1 MRKAMLAFTVLLAGL
16 TVAAEAGLRV
26 TALGKLE
33 GVPQR
38 AEQRGSARK
47 WRAVKEQLPFDA
59 ERVLIRQVATDTGGN
74 TSIRNCTP
82 LKWKTKGYYQRNRD
96 LGQVV
101 TAPRSFTLD
110 AIVLRTGP
118 DDNAFLQ
125 GTAGSP
131 LFVQFFEVTG
141 EPVIDDNGTPPGT
154 KATHGFSTNH
164 RCDDFLTGIRYAPLR
179 VVTGGVMPDL
189 ADRGDGRFVYMKW
202 DLTGEDEPTFEAGKR
217 YAFVVGITR
226 PGKRRGFTLANRN
239 DAAAPAS
246 PSLTDSFDTY
256 HGGWAVR
263 REGNG
268 RRRSRIESRAEP
280 DDPAVRARL
289 KSESYF
295 PKGEGRFAIPP
306 TCDGYPDVDTYRDLE
321 FYLLARPGEA
331 AKPAPNGS
339 AAHVAQDPGA
349 AVRP

>member
-16 TVAAEAGLRV
+16 TAAAEAGLEV

-33 GVPQR
+33 GVTQR
-38 AEQRGSARK
+38 DEQRGSARK
-47 WRAVKEQLPFDA
+47 WRSVKEQLPFDA
-59 ERVLIRQVATDTGGN
+59 DRVLVRQVATDTGGN
-74 TSIRNCTP
+74 TSVRNCDP

-96 LGQVV
+96 LGQVF
-101 TAPRSFTLD
+101 TAPGAFTLD

-118 DDNAFLQ
+118 DDNAFLE

-141 EPVIDDNGTPPGT
+141 EPVIDDNDTPPGT

-164 RCDDFLTGIRYAPLR
+164 RCDDVLTGIRYKPLG

-189 ADRGDGRFVYMKW
+189 AADGNGRFVYMKW
-202 DLTGEDEPTFEAGKR
+202 DLTGQDEPTFEAGKR
-217 YAFVVGITR
+217 YAFVVGITHA
-226 PGKRRGFTLANRN
+226 GKRRGFTLANRN
-239 DAAAPAS
+239 DAASPAP
-246 PSLTDSFDTY
+246 PSLTDSADTY

-268 RRRSRIESRAEP
+268 RRRSRIERRAEP
-280 DDPAVRARL
+280 DAPAVRTRL

-295 PKGEGRFAIPP
+295 PEDEGRFAIPP

-321 FYLLARPGEA
+321 FYLLARPGGA
-331 AKPAPNGS
+331 AKSPPK
-339 AAHVAQDPGA
+339 
-349 AVRP
+349 